1 LKKGTD
7 RGNLGEVAWVPNFI
21 DGGKRMRMHV
31 LRNRM
36 VLCLAGA
43 AMVVLFVSTAA
54 LGATLKKIVAVSR
67 FENKT
72 AWTGQVSLDDGMAD
86 QLTDALMQS
95 GQFVVMER
103 QTLGDVTAEQDLA
116 NSGRAQKSQ
125 SAQTGKLVNAQILVK
140 GTVTEFENKSSGSE
154 NGVGFGGFNIG
165 NKREEAHVGLIIR
178 LIDTTTGEVLDSQR
192 VEGKAASGGVKLG
205 ANVAG
210 VGFGTSGFSK
220 TPLGKAVQMAIDNA
234 VSQIAAKLKN
244 VPFQA
249 RIVKVNGDDEVLI
262 SGGQKTGI
270 ADGDVFTIYS
280 VGEALVDPTTGEQLG
295 SELEKKGTVKVT
307 KVEEKYA
314 KAHSDGSLKG
324 IKAGDIV
331 KGQ

>member
-1 LKKGTD
+1 MRKSFFNN
-7 RGNLGEVAWVPNFI
+7 RVVLGL
-21 DGGKRMRMHV
+21 G
-31 LRNRM
+31 
-36 VLCLAGA
+36 GA
-43 AMVVLFVSTAA
+43 AVAGLFLSTAVM
-54 LGATLKKIVAVSR
+54 GATLKKIVAVSR

-72 AWTGQVSLDDGMAD
+72 SWKGQVSLDDGMAD

-140 GTVTEFENKSSGSE
+140 GTVTEFENQSSGSE

-192 VEGKAASGGVKLG
+192 VEGKAASGGVKFG
-205 ANVAG
+205 MNVAG

-220 TPLGKAVQMAIDNA
+220 TPLGKATQMAIDNA

-280 VGEALVDPTTGEQLG
+280 VGESLVDPTTGEQLG
-295 SELEKKGTVKVT
+295 SELEKKGSVKVT

>member
-1 LKKGTD
+1 MRAHISNRCT
-7 RGNLGEVAWVPNFI
+7 F
-21 DGGKRMRMHV
+21 GG
-31 LRNRM
+31 LSG
-36 VLCLAGA
+36 LTLAALLLAGA
-43 AMVVLFVSTAA
+43 AQA
-54 LGATLKKIVAVSR
+54 ATLKKIVAVSR

-72 AWTGQVSLDDGMAD
+72 SWKGQVSLDDGMAD

-140 GTVTEFENKSSGSE
+140 GVVTEFEENSAGSQ
-154 NGVGFGGFNIG
+154 NGIGFGGFKVG
-165 NKREEAHVGLIIR
+165 NNRAEAHVGLIIR
-178 LIDTTTGEVLDSQR
+178 LIDSTTGEVLYSQR
-192 VEGKAASGGVKLG
+192 VEGKATSGGVAFG
-205 ANVAG
+205 MNTGG
-210 VGFGTSGFSK
+210 VQFGTAAFSK
-220 TPLGKAVQMAIDNA
+220 TPLGKAMQETIDNA
-234 VSQIAAKLKN
+234 VNVIATKLKT
-244 VPFQA
+244 VPFEA
-249 RIVKVNGDDEVLI
+249 RIIKVNNDTDLLI
-262 SGGQKTGI
+262 SGGAKTGI
-270 ADGDVFTIYS
+270 AEGDAFTIYS
-280 VGEALVDPTTGEQLG
+280 VGENLVDPTTGEQLG

-331 KGQ
+331 KAQ

>member
-1 LKKGTD
+1 M
-7 RGNLGEVAWVPNFI
+7 RRQVFNNRIVLGL
-21 DGGKRMRMHV
+21 GGAV
-31 LRNRM
+31 
-36 VLCLAGA
+36 LAG
-43 AMVVLFVSTAA
+43 LFLSTAA

-72 AWTGQVSLDDGMAD
+72 SWKGQVSLDDGMAD

-103 QTLGDVTAEQDLA
+103 QTLGDVVAEQDLA

-140 GTVTEFENKSSGSE
+140 GTVTEFENKSAGSDS
-154 NGVGFGGFNIG
+154 GVGFGGFKIG
-165 NKREEAHVGLIIR
+165 AKREEAHVGLIIR

-192 VEGKAASGGVKLG
+192 VEGKATAGGTSFG
-205 ANVAG
+205 MNVAG
-210 VGFGTSGFSK
+210 VGFGTSGFAK
-220 TPLGKAVQMAIDNA
+220 TPLGKATQMAIDNA
-234 VSQIAAKLKN
+234 VSLIAGKLKG

-249 RIVKVNGDDEVLI
+249 RIVKVNGEDEVLI
-262 SGGQKTGI
+262 SGGEKTGI
-270 ADGDVFTIYS
+270 SNGDTFTIYS

-295 SELEKKGTVKVT
+295 SELEKKGSVKVT

-314 KAHSDGSLKG
+314 KAKADGSLKG
-324 IKAGDIV
+324 IKPGDIV
-331 KGQ
+331 KAQ

>member
-1 LKKGTD
+1 MRAHISNRCT
-7 RGNLGEVAWVPNFI
+7 F
-21 DGGKRMRMHV
+21 GG
-31 LRNRM
+31 LSG
-36 VLCLAGA
+36 LTLAALLLAGA
-43 AMVVLFVSTAA
+43 AQA
-54 LGATLKKIVAVSR
+54 ATLKKIVAVSR

-72 AWTGQVSLDDGMAD
+72 SWKGQVSLDDGMAD

-178 LIDTTTGEVLDSQR
+178 LIDTTTGEVLQSQR
-192 VEGKAASGGVKLG
+192 VEGKAASGGVKFG

-220 TPLGKAVQMAIDNA
+220 TPLGKAVQEAIDNA
-234 VSQIAAKLKN
+234 VALIAAKLKGI
-244 VPFQA
+244 PFEA
-249 RIVKVNGDDEVLI
+249 RVIKVTDDEMLI
-262 SGGQKTGI
+262 SGGEKTGE
-270 ADGDVFTIYS
+270 AVGDVFTVYS
-280 VGEALVDPTTGEQLG
+280 VGENLVDPTTGEQLG
-295 SELEKKGTVKVT
+295 SELTKKGTVKVVDV
-307 KVEEKYA
+307 KEKYA
-314 KAHSDGSLKG
+314 KAKSDGSLTG

-331 KGQ
+331 RAQ